1 MKRSLLLLVI
11 GFSLMITPV
20 LTQAQP
26 PTGVSVTCDDGSS
39 FDNGVEVSVNQLRAG
54 YTYTATAVGL
64 NGFDPVLAV
73 LDPRTGT
80 GLCNDDN
87 AAAGRYA
94 AYLPTTGTVAPSS
107 TSAQVNFS
115 QTSGS
120 ALANVSLVVGGYS
133 GQGGEF
139 LLIFEGMSVTS
150 ADNAGD
156 SFSVNITPGMVD
168 SGSALTMYM
177 ITRAQSQV
185 DPYIYQSDSNLNPI
199 KDSQGN
205 PIACDDAGSQG
216 LCQPNSVDLSNYSIT
231 LGSNALTGWQYDAML
246 SVPLAGTQLN
256 NDPSLNYL
264 NFVMTSS
271 PTAATE
277 GQYLLVF
284 DITTGTSG
292 GSTSNGG
299 LTGGQQE
306 TGGTQNQTAP
316 TAVPRSNNAG
326 TPSGMSVTCTDGS
339 SFDNGVEVIIS
350 QMRSGYNY
358 TATAVGLNGF
368 DPVLAVLDTN
378 SHRGLCN
385 DDDPAAT
392 FYKANLPTT
401 GNVPASNLSAQVT
414 FSQGSGN
421 TFADISLV
429 VGGYNNQSGEF
440 LLILEGMAS
449 TPGDGAGDVFSVNLT
464 PGMVASGVPLTVYMI
479 TRGQSNLDPYIY
491 QANSS
496 LTPLADSQGN
506 LIACDDA
513 GTQGLCQP
521 GSVDLSSS
529 SVTIGA
535 GKLTGWSY
543 DAMLT
548 LPLTGLRLNT
558 DSSQNY
564 YTFVMTSS
572 PQQSTQGQYLLV
584 FHIGETA

>member
-11 GFSLMITPV
+11 CFSLLITPV
-20 LTQAQP
+20 LTQAQLP
-26 PTGVSVTCDDGSS
+26 AGLSVTCDDGSS

-54 YTYTATAVGL
+54 FNYTATAVGL

-73 LDPRTGT
+73 LDPKTGT

-87 AAAGRYA
+87 LDAGRYA
-94 AYLPTTGTVAPSS
+94 AYLPTSGTAAPSS
-107 TSAQVNFS
+107 SSAQVTFN
-115 QTSGS
+115 QASGTTF
-120 ALANVSLVVGGYS
+120 ADVSLVVGGYS

-139 LLIFEGMSVTS
+139 LLILEGMSVTS
-150 ADNAGD
+150 GDGAGD
-156 SFSVNITPGMVD
+156 SFSVNVTPGMVA
-168 SGSALTMYM
+168 SEAPLTLYM
-177 ITRAQSQV
+177 ITRGQSQL

-199 KDSQGN
+199 TNSQGDQ
-205 PIACDDAGSQG
+205 ITCDDAGTQG
-216 LCQPNSVDLSNYSIT
+216 LCQPGSVDLSNYSVT
-231 LGSNALTGWQYDAML
+231 LGTSTLAGWQYDAML
-246 SVPLAGTQLN
+246 SIPLAGTQLN
-256 NDPSLNYL
+256 DDPSLNYL
-264 NFVMTSS
+264 NFVMTTS
-271 PTAATE
+271 PTEATE

-284 DITTGTSG
+284 DITTTTADSSSASSG
-292 GSTSNGG
+292 S
-299 LTGGQQE
+299 LTGGQEE
-306 TGGTQNQTAP
+306 TGAANQTAP
-316 TAVPRSNNAG
+316 TAVPDTSSSG

-378 SHRGLCN
+378 THRGLCN
-385 DDDPAAT
+385 DDEPAAA
-392 FYKANLPTT
+392 FYTANLPTT
-401 GNVPASNLSAQVT
+401 GSVPASKVSAQVT

-449 TPGDGAGDVFSVNLT
+449 TPADGAGDAFSVNLT

-479 TRGQSNLDPYIY
+479 TRGQSNLDPYIF

-506 LIACDDA
+506 RIDCDDA
-513 GTQGLCQP
+513 GTRGLCQP

-543 DAMLT
+543 DAMLS
-548 LPLTGLRLNT
+548 LPLTGVHLNS

-564 YTFVMTSS
+564 YTFVMTTS
-572 PQQSTQGQYLLV
+572 PQEATQGQYLLV
-584 FHIGETA
+584 FHIGETD